1 MKFTKMH
8 GLGNDYVCINGFH
21 EKVSMPEKL
30 AVELCNRHYGIG
42 ADGMLLILPSEKA
55 DFKMELYNADGSS
68 AGMCGNGI
76 RCLGKYVYEHAMTR
90 SKELAIE
97 TCSGIRQMYLRI
109 VSDKVEAVRVDMGI
123 PILDAHRI
131 PIRSE
136 KDIVFQET
144 IQVCQ
149 TELCMTGVSM
159 GNPHIV
165 IFLEELKE
173 LPIEEWGTFLEF
185 HPRFP
190 ERINIEF
197 CKVIDRRTI
206 RVRVW
211 ERGVGETLACGTGA
225 CATVVA
231 SVLSGYTEHDVRVEL
246 LGGNLEVVWDLETQ
260 HVFLS
265 GEARTVFEG
274 EIREII

>member
-149 TELCMTGVSM
+149 NELCMTGVSM